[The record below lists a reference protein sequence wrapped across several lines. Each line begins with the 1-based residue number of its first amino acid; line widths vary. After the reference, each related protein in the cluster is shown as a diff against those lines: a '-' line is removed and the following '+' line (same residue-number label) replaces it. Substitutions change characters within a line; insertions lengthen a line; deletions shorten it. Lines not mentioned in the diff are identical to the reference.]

1 MRLIQYLDQI
11 LLMLNASSV
20 MVAACERG
28 FRLMY
33 ELRILDGL
41 VLDGLG
47 NPAKKLNI
55 YLRGDRVEL
64 VSPGEVL
71 PADETLSAKRSVVA
85 PGFIDTHSH
94 SDLMLF
100 TDPLAKS
107 KITQGVTTEILGQD
121 GFSVAPVR
129 KDVQPELARYLSGLA
144 GQLDHWNWDSFESY
158 LQQISELRTAVNVAC
173 LVGNGTLRALSVGF
187 DRRPADEASLEL
199 MRVLVADAMKQGAV
213 GLSSGLIY
221 PPSSYADEQELT
233 ELCKVAS
240 EYNGIYVTHIRN
252 EADRLIESVD
262 EAIRVAAQAKIPLHI
277 SHHKALGKDNWGK
290 TGQTLQK
297 VDSLIAQGFPLSCD
311 IYPYTA
317 GSTMLSAALP
327 PWALE
332 GGPKAVRQ
340 RLLDPEQ
347 RARIARELEQGAPGW
362 KSYSQ
367 MGGWDKI
374 VITYSS
380 ARKEV
385 EGKSLAQISKES
397 GVPPAEVAINLLLE
411 SQEAVSMVIFHIS
424 EDDIRRVLAHESSTV
439 CTDGLL
445 IGNPHPRAYGAF
457 PRVIRRYVIEERLMT
472 LEKAIRKMTSLP
484 AARFGLKDRGILRS
498 GAFAD
503 VVVFDPERIRD
514 TATYENPRVF
524 AEGVSYVI
532 VNGQLVFREGS
543 FTGVRS
549 GRALRRK
556 LVQRQKS

>member
-1 MRLIQYLDQI
+1 
-11 LLMLNASSV
+11 
-20 MVAACERG
+20 
-28 FRLMY
+28 MY

-47 NPAKKLNI
+47 NPTRKHNI
-55 YLRGDRVEL
+55 YVAGDRIEL
-64 VSPGEVL
+64 VSSGEML
-71 PADETLSAKRSVVA
+71 PADETLSTKGLVVA
-85 PGFIDTHSH
+85 PGFVDTHSH

-100 TDPLAKS
+100 TDPFAKS
-107 KITQGVTTEILGQD
+107 KITQGVTTEIVGQD

-129 KDVQPELARYLSGLA
+129 RDVQPELARYLSGLA
-144 GQLDHWNWDSFESY
+144 GQLDHWDWDSFDSY
-158 LQQISELRTAVNVAC
+158 LKRISELHTTVNVAS
-173 LVGNGTLRALSVGF
+173 LVGSGTLRALSVGF
-187 DRRPADEASLEL
+187 DRKPADEKDLEL
-199 MRVLVADAMKQGAV
+199 MRALVGDAMRQGAV

-221 PPSSYADEQELT
+221 PPSSYADEKELV

-240 EYNGIYVTHIRN
+240 EHNGIYVTHIRN
-252 EADRLIESVD
+252 EGDRLIESVD
-262 EAIRVAAQAKIPLHI
+262 EAIRVATKAKIPLHI

-290 TGQTLQK
+290 TEQTLQK
-297 VDSLIAQGFPLSCD
+297 IDSLIAQGSSLSCD

-347 RARIARELEQGAPGW
+347 RRRIAQELEHGAPGW

-385 EGKSLAQISKES
+385 EGKSLAQISEES
-397 GVPPAEVAINLLLE
+397 GVPPADVAIDLLLE

-424 EDDIRRVLAHESSTV
+424 EDDIRNVLAHESSTV

-457 PRVIRRYVIEERLMT
+457 PRAIRRYVIEERLVP

-503 VVVFDPERIRD
+503 IVVFDPERIRD

-549 GRALRRK
+549 GRALRRE